1 MYPRKA
7 SDQIVRRLVIGSVL
21 TATALLASWGAES
34 RPSLLLQPLPPLQP
48 FLAEARA
55 RLVSDRLAQVHYT
68 FEEKRT
74 RYHHDAAG
82 NVTETLEQLV
92 ETYPALEEDL
102 DYRRV
107 VSVNG
112 KSVPASDL
120 EKRDREHAKRV
131 QDWEARV
138 RRGGSNPADR
148 LGARENVEH
157 VKERAVMD
165 ELFLLF
171 EIQMLNREVI
181 GGRPAIAFSLAP
193 RRGYEPRHPDVQL
206 ARHFGG
212 RAWLDEAEH
221 QLVRLEMEALEDVSL
236 AAGFV
241 ARLSKGSRV
250 ELERRRFEDGTWLPV
265 REHDH
270 ANGRLLIVK
279 PIEFD
284 QVSEYRNYKP
294 QLIDRIPVVG
304 GVPTIR

>member
-7 SDQIVRRLVIGSVL
+7 SDQIVRRLVVGSVL
-21 TATALLASWGAES
+21 TATALLTSWGAES

-55 RLVSDRLAQVHYT
+55 RLVSDQLLQVHYT
-68 FEEKRT
+68 FEERHT
-74 RYHHDAAG
+74 HYDHDAAG
-82 NVTETLEQLV
+82 NATQTFEQLI
-92 ETYPALEEDL
+92 EAYPALEEDL

-112 KSVPASDL
+112 KSVPARDL

-131 QDWEARV
+131 QDWEARI
-138 RRGGSNPADR
+138 RRDGSNPADR
-148 LGARENVEH
+148 LRQREEIAH
-157 VKERAVMD
+157 AKERALID
-165 ELFLLF
+165 ELILLYD
-171 EIQMLNREVI
+171 IRMLDREVI

-193 RRGYEPRHPDVQL
+193 RPGYAPKHPDVRL

-221 QLVRLEMEALEDVSL
+221 QLLRLEMEALEDVSL

-241 ARLSKGSRV
+241 AKLSKGSRMV
-250 ELERRRFEDGTWLPV
+250 MERRRFEDGTWLPV
-265 REHDH
+265 RTHY
-270 ANGRLLIVK
+270 AASARVLLVK
-279 PIEFD
+279 RIELD
-284 QVSEYRNYKP
+284 QVSECRNYKP
-294 QLIDRIPVVG
+294 QPIDRIPVVG